1 MFHEVL
7 SEVMFPGNPLGLL
20 AMTGAVFVVAAVIAL
35 LVGVLLAQ
43 SITDPLTRAAGLMK
57 RIGAEAERVS
67 GRSLPINATGA
78 IGPICCE
85 LGFSDK
91 IVRGFGVMAR
101 AVGLVGHLL
110 EESESPMAL
119 EIWQR
124 VEDEASAHA
133 RPAEG

>member
-1 MFHEVL
+1 
-7 SEVMFPGNPLGLL
+7 
-20 AMTGAVFVVAAVIAL
+20 
-35 LVGVLLAQ
+35 
-43 SITDPLTRAAGLMK
+43 MK

-78 IGPICCE
+78 IGPILCE
-85 LGFSDK
+85 LGFSDR

-133 RPAEG
+133 RPPAAG

>member
-1 MFHEVL
+1 
-7 SEVMFPGNPLGLL
+7 
-20 AMTGAVFVVAAVIAL
+20 
-35 LVGVLLAQ
+35 
-43 SITDPLTRAAGLMK
+43 MK